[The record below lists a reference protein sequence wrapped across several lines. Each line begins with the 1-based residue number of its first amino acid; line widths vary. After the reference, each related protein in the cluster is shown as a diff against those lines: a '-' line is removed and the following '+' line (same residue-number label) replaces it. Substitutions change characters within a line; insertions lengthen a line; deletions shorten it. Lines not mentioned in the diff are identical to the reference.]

1 MFTEHYTDADPI
13 LITSQ
18 PSLSPAQIARSAT
31 WHVPSPALRMEATEI
46 VIEPQ
51 DIVQYVVSDCSVCA
65 AVSVCVAHERRVQ
78 SKVSLLSMI

>member
-1 MFTEHYTDADPI
+1 MFTDHYTNADTI

-31 WHVPSPALRMEATEI
+31 WRVPSPALRMEGTET

-51 DIVQYVVSDCSVCA
+51 DIVQHVVSDCSVCA
-65 AVSVCVAHERRVQ
+65 AVSVCVARERRFQ